1 MRVRLNNVK
10 ITEVDGKWGKQIR
23 VNFKQILPEGHRWVS
38 GFINQETFDDSW
50 KEGAEKDL
58 EIYQKGD
65 FWNFKLEDSNKK
77 NATKSVVNNSQHEEI
92 MDALRKLYIKI
103 DEVHKQ
109 VMQDKEPG
117 LFDDPTP

>member
-1 MRVRLNNVK
+1 MRVRLNNLK
-10 ITEVDGKWGKQIR
+10 ITEVEGKYGPQIR
-23 VNFKQILPEGHRWVS
+23 INFKQILTEGHRWVS
-38 GFINQETFDDSW
+38 GFINKEIFDDSW

-65 FWNFKLEDSNKK
+65 FWNFKLADSGKK
-77 NATKSVVNNSQHEEI
+77 NTTKSVMNSSQHEEI

-109 VMQDKEPG
+109 VMQDREPG